1 MFDSI
6 RTRLTLWYTG
16 VLAVILLAFAV
27 STYLFLDYTIR
38 CQTDNTLQQI
48 AGSLTAAVNN
58 EQPDGGESD
67 VPQNAR
73 HLEALREAMNDLRF
87 RNYAIF
93 VSDARG
99 DITSTDD
106 KILGES
112 SLSIEQMTKLAHDF
126 SKSAKE
132 SAIFQTAAGETDFRV
147 FARKNAV
154 DGQQFNVFI
163 AHALDDEETVLG
175 RFRDILLIFVPLVLV
190 LAGFGGYFLA
200 RKTLSPVAEMSET
213 ATTISATNLNAR
225 LPVKNEKDE
234 LGSLAI
240 VFNSLLGRLENSFEN
255 QRRFMADASH
265 ELRTPLAIVRG
276 ESEVA
281 LSKDN
286 RTPAE
291 YQESLPIVH
300 DESKRLTRIVEDLFT
315 LARADSGQYQARKTE
330 MYLDELLV
338 DCVHK
343 VRVLAEKRDVSLK
356 LSTLEEMPMHGDESL
371 LRRLFMNLLD
381 NAIKYNREGGQ
392 VSVCGEKTAEFYR
405 ITITDTGAGIS
416 EEESAKIFGRFYRA
430 DKARSRASE
439 TATSGAGL
447 GLSIAQWIA
456 ELHAG
461 VIEIVSSSDAGST
474 FAVVFTRN

>member
-1 MFDSI
+1 MFNSI
-6 RTRLTLWYTG
+6 RTRLTFWFTG
-16 VLAVILLAFAV
+16 VLALILIAFAV

-38 CQTDNTLQQI
+38 RQTDNTLQQI
-48 AGSLTAAVNN
+48 AGSLAAAVNN
-58 EQPDGGESD
+58 EQADSGESD
-67 VPQNAR
+67 APQNTEYLNAIQ
-73 HLEALREAMNDLRF
+73 EAMGDLRF
-87 RNYAIF
+87 RNYTIF
-93 VSDARG
+93 VSDAHG
-99 DITSTDD
+99 DITSTDNQTA
-106 KILGES
+106 GNS
-112 SLSIEQMTKLAHDF
+112 SLSTEQMTKLARDF
-126 SKSAKE
+126 SSSAKQ
-132 SAIFQTAAGETDFRV
+132 SALLQVRGETDFRV
-147 FARKNAV
+147 FARKNAI
-154 DGQQFNVFI
+154 DGRQFNVFV
-163 AHALDDEETVLG
+163 AHALDDEEMIVS
-175 RFRDILLIFVPLVLV
+175 RFRDILLISVPLVLIF
-190 LAGFGGYFLA
+190 AGFGGYFLA
-200 RKTLSPVAEMSET
+200 RKTLSPVAEMSDS
-213 ATTISATNLNAR
+213 AATISATNLNER

-234 LGSLAI
+234 LGGLAS

-291 YQESLPIVH
+291 YQESLAIVH

-330 MYLDELLV
+330 MYLDELLT
-338 DCVHK
+338 DCIHK
-343 VRVLAEKRDVSLK
+343 VRVLAEKRKVSLN
-356 LSTLEEMPMHGDESL
+356 LSTLEEMPMRGDEQL

-392 VSVCGEKTAEFYR
+392 VFVRGEKTADFYR
-405 ITITDTGAGIS
+405 ITIADTGAGIPK
-416 EEESAKIFGRFYRA
+416 EDETKIFERFYRA

-456 ELHAG
+456 ELHQG
-461 VIEIVSSSDAGST
+461 KIELVSSSETGSI